1 MRFSVNWLK
10 HGVSVEGDADSLAAE
25 LTNAGLEVDAVEP
38 VAADF
43 SGVVVGEIID
53 CSPHPNADKLQ
64 VCRIDD
70 GGDEPLQVVCGAP
83 NARPGIKIPFAQ
95 VGAVL
100 GEGFKI
106 KKAKL
111 RGTQSFGMACS
122 ARELGLSDDH
132 SGLMELPLDA
142 TVGHD
147 FREFLGL
154 DDHAIELD
162 LTPNRADCLGISGL
176 ARDVSAICDA
186 RYTPLD
192 IQPVESSIEDHVP
205 VELEAPA
212 DCPRYVG
219 RVIRGIDP
227 NAPTPLWMQ
236 EALRRCGL
244 RSISASV
251 DCTNYVLLELGQ
263 PMHAFDLDKLQGGVS
278 VRRGRDGEKLVLLDE
293 KEIEL
298 NPELLAICD
307 ESGPVALAGV
317 MGGLETGVTGETRN
331 VFLESAWFAPATI
344 AGRARGLGMATDAAH
359 RFERGVDPEGQVSA
373 VERYTELL
381 IGITGGEAGPVTIS
395 ESAEHLPSR
404 CAVPLRLARLNRVLG
419 SDLQPD
425 EVLQILD
432 RLGMRVIGDEQGWSI
447 TAPSS
452 RFDIG
457 IEEDLIEEV
466 ARIHGYDRLPA
477 TAPAGELRL
486 RPISERAVPLN
497 QLRQAL
503 CAGGYQEAV
512 TYSFV
517 DRALLRAVH
526 MDQHVLPLANP
537 IASDMDVMRTSL
549 LPGLLSALG
558 RNLRRQHDR
567 VRLFETGRVFH
578 QQELLT
584 ESEHTGAVACGSAL
598 PEQWATGQR
607 PMDFFDLKNDLE
619 RVIQLRGDDI
629 GDVAFEACDLPFLHP
644 GQAARVLMSGE
655 EAGWIGAIH
664 PQVLRELGIKATVFG
679 FEMANECI
687 LKREIPNAKIIS
699 RYPSV
704 RRDLAF
710 IVPVGVNYREIRDC
724 VTDMTGALL
733 ADLVIFDVFSGQN
746 VESGYKSIAIG
757 LILQDVSCTLTDE
770 VVDPIVDGVIQAMES
785 RLEAQHRG

>member
-1 MRFSVNWLK
+1 
-10 HGVSVEGDADSLAAE
+10 
-25 LTNAGLEVDAVEP
+25 
-38 VAADF
+38 
-43 SGVVVGEIID
+43 
-53 CSPHPNADKLQ
+53 
-64 VCRIDD
+64 
-70 GGDEPLQVVCGAP
+70 
-83 NARPGIKIPFAQ
+83 
-95 VGAVL
+95 
-100 GEGFKI
+100 
-106 KKAKL
+106 
-111 RGTQSFGMACS
+111 
-122 ARELGLSDDH
+122 
-132 SGLMELPLDA
+132 
-142 TVGHD
+142 
-147 FREFLGL
+147 
-154 DDHAIELD
+154 
-162 LTPNRADCLGISGL
+162 
-176 ARDVSAICDA
+176 
-186 RYTPLD
+186 
-192 IQPVESSIEDHVP
+192 
-205 VELEAPA
+205 
-212 DCPRYVG
+212 
-219 RVIRGIDP
+219 
-227 NAPTPLWMQ
+227 
-236 EALRRCGL
+236 
-244 RSISASV
+244 
-251 DCTNYVLLELGQ
+251 
-263 PMHAFDLDKLQGGVS
+263 
-278 VRRGRDGEKLVLLDE
+278 
-293 KEIEL
+293 
-298 NPELLAICD
+298 
-307 ESGPVALAGV
+307 
-317 MGGLETGVTGETRN
+317 
-331 VFLESAWFAPATI
+331 
-344 AGRARGLGMATDAAH
+344 
-359 RFERGVDPEGQVSA
+359 
-373 VERYTELL
+373 
-381 IGITGGEAGPVTIS
+381 
-395 ESAEHLPSR
+395 
-404 CAVPLRLARLNRVLG
+404 
-419 SDLQPD
+419 
-425 EVLQILD
+425 
-432 RLGMRVIGDEQGWSI
+432 MRVTGDEQGWSI

-452 RFDIG
+452 RFDIE

-526 MDQHVLPLANP
+526 MDQYVLPLANP
-537 IASDMDVMRTSL
+537 ISSDMDVMRTSL

-578 QQELLT
+578 QRESLT

-598 PEQWATGQR
+598 PEQWGTGQR

-644 GQAARVLMSGE
+644 GQAARVLVSGE

-664 PQVLRELGIKATVFG
+664 PQVLREFGIKATVFG
-679 FEMANECI
+679 FEMANERI
-687 LKREIPNAKIIS
+687 LKREIPNAKNIS